1 MQKSRAVRS
10 LRTLNINRPGMRSL
24 HANSFVAA
32 IVLAICAD
40 AARPKLPE
48 LKSSKSAKEDG
59 KARDFTIK
67 GKGRSS
73 DATEFEFVPDKCML
87 QAASQAVRLDSKP
100 PYYEDISLKE
110 CARVGAGVDFELLSN
125 SHC

>member
-1 MQKSRAVRS
+1 
-10 LRTLNINRPGMRSL
+10 MRSL
-24 HANSFVAA
+24 HANSCVAA

-40 AARPKLPE
+40 AARPKLPD

-100 PYYEDISLKE
+100 PYYTSVTLNE

-125 SHC
+125 SH